1 MKEKKQYDLALK
13 SRAYSGLALRVI
25 VAAYI
30 VYLGWKVLSG
40 TLSTGGPIPVWGAWL
55 IFAGFGAA
63 GVGFCVFA
71 FLQFKKLLKAAQLP
85 PNRHTDDETE
95 GDAEN

>member
-13 SRAYSGLALRVI
+13 SRAYSGLALRVV

-40 TLSTGGPIPVWGAWL
+40 TLSAGGPIPDWGAWL
-55 IFAGFGAA
+55 IFAGFSAA

-71 FLQFKKLLKAAQLP
+71 FLQFKKLVKAAQLP
-85 PNRHTDDETE
+85 PERQTGDDTE
-95 GDAEN
+95 SDAEN